1 MNSFG
6 IGQPVRRV
14 EDRRFLTGRARYVDD
29 IDLPR
34 QVHGALV
41 LSPHAHAR
49 VRGVDVTRA
58 LAAPGV
64 LCVLTGADAVRDQLG
79 GLPPYAMPEDMG
91 GPKGYRTLR
100 PLLVADT
107 VRHVGDRVAFVV
119 AETAAAARD
128 AADLVGVDYEPLSAV
143 VTVGD
148 AARDGAPKIWPNWT
162 GNVCFT
168 LAMGSQEATDAAFAG
183 ARHVV
188 DVTLV
193 NNRLAANALEPRG
206 AIGHYDPSDES
217 YTLYTSTQNPHGV
230 RSMLAQAV
238 FRLPETRLRVIAHDV
253 GGGFGMKADT
263 YPEEALVL
271 WASRRCGRPR
281 SSSVGGRPRRSR

>member
-1 MNSFG
+1 MNGLG

-29 IDLPR
+29 VNLPH
-34 QVHGALV
+34 QAHGALV

-49 VRGVDVTRA
+49 LRGVNVARA

-64 LCVLTGADAVRDQLG
+64 LCVLTGAEAARDQLG
-79 GLPPYAMPEDMG
+79 GLPPNAMPEDMG

-119 AETAAAARD
+119 AETAEAARD
-128 AADLVGVDYEPLSAV
+128 AAGLVEVDYEPLPAA
-143 VTVGD
+143 VTVDD
-148 AARDGAPKIWPNWT
+148 AARDGAPKIWPASA

-168 LAMGSQEATDAAFAG
+168 LAMGNQEATDAAFAG
-183 ARHVV
+183 APHVV
-188 DVTLV
+188 AVALV

-206 AIGHYDPSDES
+206 ALGHHDPSDET
-217 YTLYTSTQNPHGV
+217 YTLVTSTQNPHGV
-230 RSMLAQAV
+230 RSMLAGAV
-238 FRLPETRLRVIAHDV
+238 FRLDR
-253 GGGFGMKADT
+253 K
-263 YPEEALVL
+263 
-271 WASRRCGRPR
+271 
-281 SSSVGGRPRRSR
+281 SVV

>member
-41 LSPHAHAR
+41 LSTHAHAR
-49 VRGVDVTRA
+49 IRGVDVSRA
-58 LAAPGV
+58 LAASGII
-64 LCVLTGADAVRDQLG
+64 CVLTGADAVRDKLG
-79 GLPPYAMPEDMG
+79 GLPPNAMPEDMG
-91 GPKGYRTLR
+91 GPKGYRTFR

-119 AETAAAARD
+119 AETAASARD
-128 AADLVGVDYEPLSAV
+128 AAALVDADYEPLPAA
-143 VTVGD
+143 VTVDD
-148 AARDGAPKIWPNWT
+148 AARDDAPKIWPDWT

-168 LAMGSQEATDAAFAG
+168 LAMGNKEATDAAFAG

-188 DVTLV
+188 TVSLV
-193 NNRLAANALEPRG
+193 NNRLAASAR
-206 AIGHYDPSDES
+206 A
-217 YTLYTSTQNPHGV
+217 TS
-230 RSMLAQAV
+230 M
-238 FRLPETRLRVIAHDV
+238 
-253 GGGFGMKADT
+253 
-263 YPEEALVL
+263 
-271 WASRRCGRPR
+271 PR
-281 SSSVGGRPRRSR
+281 SRAWAWVESTSAPWTWRGRSTSST